1 MLGFI
6 IPFLFPKEFGTVRDA
21 VGNWIGERI
30 GDLKNF
36 LGLSPTPSTTPSEQ
50 ISNWKPPYQGGQCAT
65 LYRFKIS
72 ATYSTGT
79 LYAGSA
85 LSGSQLVGAPLSDA
99 QARQGSGVAGAM
111 SNWKFSNQK
120 NAFGTASTLRLSNGF
135 QTITWA
141 AFTNGDF
148 VGASITWVERVD
160 GLPDNC
166 GNLPNPNPQ
175 PTLPY
180 EQGGANAASP
190 YTSNQLDTVYE
201 GLPLALPTNLLG
213 VLAGLAG
220 LIGGALDALDG
231 IKKIGDAIGTIQ
243 KLLDLLLKDKE
254 RRDRANPIFKKKLI
268 GFWREIVDDDGY
280 ISLNWI
286 PIGNK
291 FAIPYAIQIVV
302 ESFPSTASRLL
313 GTKSPDIGS
322 DPYPLFYLQLQ
333 NNSFGIRE
341 VVHVRSLNSFHYLD
355 SLDRGCFYNFR
366 QNPEC
371 KAKFRVFYEIET
383 DEVQAQ

>member
-1 MLGFI
+1 MIGFV
-6 IPFLFPKEFGTVRDA
+6 IPFLFPKEFGSVRDA
-21 VGNWIGERI
+21 ISNWIGQRI
-30 GDLKNF
+30 GDLQNF
-36 LGLSPTPSTTPSEQ
+36 LGLSPAPSTTPSEQ
-50 ISNWKPPYQGGQCAT
+50 ISNWSPPFNGGQCSGVM
-65 LYRFKIS
+65 YRVQGIDIVTNEPSPNSFDVTVPGKIGAPS
-72 ATYSTGT
+72 SITQSGFTFYGFTYNN
-79 LYAGSA
+79 
-85 LSGSQLVGAPLSDA
+85 GSQFYNRGGANWYGIGKDVVG
-99 QARQGSGVAGAM
+99 V
-111 SNWKFSNQK
+111 
-120 NAFGTASTLRLSNGF
+120 
-135 QTITWA
+135 TITSVTRA
-141 AFTNGDF
+141 
-148 VGASITWVERVD
+148 D
-160 GLPDNC
+160 GLPDTC
-166 GNLPNPNPQ
+166 GNIPNPSPQ

-180 EQGGANAASP
+180 EQGGANAANP
-190 YTSNQLDTVYE
+190 YNSNQLDTVYE

-213 VLAGLAG
+213 VLAGLAS

-243 KLLDLLLKDKE
+243 KLLGLLLKDKE

-280 ISLNWI
+280 ISFNQI
-286 PIGNK
+286 PIGLK

>member
-6 IPFLFPKEFGTVRDA
+6 LPLLFPKEFGTVRSA
-21 VGNWIGERI
+21 ISNWIGERI

-36 LGLSPTPSTTPSEQ
+36 LGLSPSPSTIPIEQ
-50 ISNWKPPYQGGQCAT
+50 ISNWQPPYQGGQCAT

-72 ATYSTGT
+72 ATYTTGT

-85 LSGSQLVGAPLSDA
+85 LAFSQLQAQPLSDA
-99 QARQGSGVAGAM
+99 EARQGSGYMGAM
-111 SNWKFSNQK
+111 GNWQFSNQK
-120 NAFGTASTLRLSNGF
+120 NAFGTASTLLLSNGI
-135 QTITWA
+135 QTIQWQA
-141 AFTNGDF
+141 NTNGDF
-148 VGASITWVERVD
+148 SGASITWVERVD
-160 GLPDNC
+160 GQPDSC

-180 EQGGANAASP
+180 GQGGANAANP
-190 YTSNQLDTVYE
+190 YDSNQLNTVYE

-220 LIGGALDALDG
+220 VIGGALDALDG

-268 GFWREIVDDDGY
+268 GFWREIVEEDGY
-280 ISLNWI
+280 ISFNQI
-286 PIGNK
+286 PIGLK

-302 ESFPSTASRLL
+302 EGFPSTASRLL

-333 NNSFGIRE
+333 NSSFGIRE
-341 VVHVRSLNSFHYLD
+341 IIHVRSLNSFHYLD
-355 SLDRGCFYNFR
+355 SLDRGCFFNFR
-366 QNPEC
+366 QNPDC
-371 KAKFRVFYEIET
+371 KAKFRIFYEIET